1 MGSKNNSWMSFSDL
15 MTGLMVI
22 FMFVAISYILEVQ
35 KAEQQRQKV
44 VTDFQDSKSAIYKDL
59 RSAFDE
65 EKKEWEMEIGKDL
78 SIRFTNPQVL
88 FALGKS
94 DVTPTFQKILNDFLP
109 RYFNILLK
117 EEYRTRIKEIRIE
130 GHTDT
135 LAIYSKSSDPY
146 IGNVLLSQERSAKV
160 LEYFRQME
168 YYKNLSEKQ
177 KEQLQYWITANG
189 LSYGRTL
196 DDNKQESFLSHEP
209 INANYSRRVEFRI
222 ITTSEE
228 LIENIVNDMQK

>member
-78 SIRFTNPQVL
+78 SIRFTNPQVI

-94 DVTPTFQKILNDFLP
+94 DVTP
-109 RYFNILLK
+109 
-117 EEYRTRIKEIRIE
+117 
-130 GHTDT
+130 
-135 LAIYSKSSDPY
+135 
-146 IGNVLLSQERSAKV
+146 
-160 LEYFRQME
+160 
-168 YYKNLSEKQ
+168 
-177 KEQLQYWITANG
+177 
-189 LSYGRTL
+189 
-196 DDNKQESFLSHEP
+196 
-209 INANYSRRVEFRI
+209 
-222 ITTSEE
+222 
-228 LIENIVNDMQK
+228 

>member
-1 MGSKNNSWMSFSDL
+1 M
-15 MTGLMVI
+15 
-22 FMFVAISYILEVQ
+22 Q

-78 SIRFTNPQVL
+78 SIRFTNPQVI

-177 KEQLQYWITANG
+177 KEQLQ
-189 LSYGRTL
+189 
-196 DDNKQESFLSHEP
+196 ESFLSHEP

>member
-78 SIRFTNPQVL
+78 SFVLQIPKLYLLQVN
-88 FALGKS
+88 
-94 DVTPTFQKILNDFLP
+94 QM
-109 RYFNILLK
+109 LLQ
-117 EEYRTRIKEIRIE
+117 
-130 GHTDT
+130 
-135 LAIYSKSSDPY
+135 P
-146 IGNVLLSQERSAKV
+146 
-160 LEYFRQME
+160 FR
-168 YYKNLSEKQ
+168 K
-177 KEQLQYWITANG
+177 
-189 LSYGRTL
+189 
-196 DDNKQESFLSHEP
+196 H
-209 INANYSRRVEFRI
+209 
-222 ITTSEE
+222 
-228 LIENIVNDMQK
+228 

>member
-78 SIRFTNPQVL
+78 SIRFTNPQVI

-135 LAIYSKSSDPY
+135 LAIYSKQVTLISRMFYCHKRDLLKFLNILDRWNIIRTYLKNKKSNYNTGLQLMDYPM
-146 IGNVLLSQERSAKV
+146 GVLLMIISKKV
-160 LEYFRQME
+160 FYRMNQ
-168 YYKNLSEKQ
+168 
-177 KEQLQYWITANG
+177 
-189 LSYGRTL
+189 
-196 DDNKQESFLSHEP
+196 
-209 INANYSRRVEFRI
+209 
-222 ITTSEE
+222 
-228 LIENIVNDMQK
+228 

>member
-78 SIRFTNPQVL
+78 SIRFTNPQVI

-146 IGNVLLSQERSAKV
+146 IGNCHKRDLLKFLNILDRWNIIRTYLKNKKSNYNTGLQLMDYPMGVLLMIISKKV
-160 LEYFRQME
+160 FYRMNQ
-168 YYKNLSEKQ
+168 
-177 KEQLQYWITANG
+177 
-189 LSYGRTL
+189 
-196 DDNKQESFLSHEP
+196 
-209 INANYSRRVEFRI
+209 
-222 ITTSEE
+222 
-228 LIENIVNDMQK
+228 

>member
-1 MGSKNNSWMSFSDL
+1 M
-15 MTGLMVI
+15 
-22 FMFVAISYILEVQ
+22 
-35 KAEQQRQKV
+35 
-44 VTDFQDSKSAIYKDL
+44 
-59 RSAFDE
+59 
-65 EKKEWEMEIGKDL
+65 
-78 SIRFTNPQVL
+78 
-88 FALGKS
+88 
-94 DVTPTFQKILNDFLP
+94 
-109 RYFNILLK
+109 
-117 EEYRTRIKEIRIE
+117 
-130 GHTDT
+130 
-135 LAIYSKSSDPY
+135 AIYSKSSDPY